1 MEAEIG
7 RKEVDREVF
16 GHGLQ
21 DGYLSFNPHVK
32 GGPFPL
38 RGCDGVP
45 IVRSTRDWCQS
56 LFRIFS
62 WTHRCLAEE
71 YSENSTECARE
82 QFPNFLTKI
91 SFGDDWRLNNVIQSI
106 GENLSD

>member
-7 RKEVDREVF
+7 RKEVDRQVF

-38 RGCDGVP
+38 SQPMLHLGIPGGPKKKRSELWRPISQIRVQITSQNFHQVCVTSLRIGMPNYNTVP
-45 IVRSTRDWCQS
+45 LFSSQQS
-56 LFRIFS
+56 YV
-62 WTHRCLAEE
+62 E
-71 YSENSTECARE
+71 
-82 QFPNFLTKI
+82 
-91 SFGDDWRLNNVIQSI
+91 
-106 GENLSD
+106 

>member
-38 RGCDGVP
+38 RD
-45 IVRSTRDWCQS
+45 RA
-56 LFRIFS
+56 LAKAHFS
-62 WTHRCLAEE
+62 NEGNE
-71 YSENSTECARE
+71 
-82 QFPNFLTKI
+82 FL
-91 SFGDDWRLNNVIQSI
+91 
-106 GENLSD
+106 